1 MEVPAGAKYP
11 YFTGVISCNK
21 DEAGRPLDVRTGSTG
36 GRNANSQFA
45 TNLAAQTCRTCT
57 PECTDMHKVGTAHH
71 CGFSSVC
78 CREYGCCTKA
88 VWRPILA
95 ADY

>member
-21 DEAGRPLDVRTGSTG
+21 DEAGRLLDVRAGSTG

-45 TNLAAQTCRTCT
+45 TNLAAQTSRTCT
-57 PECTDMHKVGTAHH
+57 PECTERTRQAQHITA
-71 CGFSSVC
+71 GSVVC
-78 CREYGCCTKA
+78 VVENWGALLK
-88 VWRPILA
+88 PLLA
-95 ADY
+95 ADC

>member
-21 DEAGRPLDVRTGSTG
+21 DEAGRLLDVRAGSTG

-57 PECTDMHKVGTAHH
+57 YTRMHRPHTAGTTHH
-71 CGFSSVC
+71 CGFRTVVC
-78 CREYGCCTKA
+78 VAENWGALLK
-88 VWRPILA
+88 PILA
-95 ADY
+95 ADC